1 MATEWNEFILKDTSQ
16 LTVHSGFPTVAF
28 VTTEKCFF
36 RRSFC
41 DNNHDIGL
49 L

>member
-28 VTTEKCFF
+28 VSTEKYFLEGVF
-36 RRSFC
+36 VTT
-41 DNNHDIGL
+41 IMI
-49 L
+49 